1 MQTYSGT
8 TAKIPQSDFS
18 IIWRCIKQMELEKSK
33 RKSIGILKSDFKQTV
48 KQKNLE
54 QKERGSNS
62 IK

>member
-8 TAKIPQSDFS
+8 TAKIQQSDFS

-33 RKSIGILKSDFKQTV
+33 RKSIGILKSDLKQTV

>member
-8 TAKIPQSDFS
+8 TAKIQQSDFS
-18 IIWRCIKQMELEKSK
+18 IIWRYIKQIELEKSK
-33 RKSIGILKSDFKQTV
+33 RKSIGILKLDLN

>member
-8 TAKIPQSDFS
+8 SVKIQQSDFS
-18 IIWRCIKQMELEKSK
+18 IIWRYIKQMELEKSK
-33 RKSIGILKSDFKQTV
+33 RKSIDILKLDFKQTN
-48 KQKNLE
+48 KKNLE